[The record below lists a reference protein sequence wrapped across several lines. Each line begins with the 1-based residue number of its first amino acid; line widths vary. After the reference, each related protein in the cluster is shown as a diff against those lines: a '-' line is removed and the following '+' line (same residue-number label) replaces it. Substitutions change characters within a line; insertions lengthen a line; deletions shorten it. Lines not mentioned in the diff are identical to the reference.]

1 MAASKV
7 SHLTLSQQAINA
19 ALNCLWIEAQTLNRQ
34 IIKVDPENVDALS
47 RLGRVC
53 FELGK
58 TGQAKKYYSQA
69 LKVDPYNPIA
79 LKNLKII
86 KAYKP
91 NGIKRTSHQSP
102 VSPNMFLHEPG
113 KTKVVT
119 LLKVAEPQKL
129 SNLYPGMEVNLV
141 SKSRNISITDAENQY
156 LGILPDDITF
166 LLTKLIKGG
175 NKYQAIIKA
184 VRVNG
189 ISVLI
194 RESFRSS
201 RFKNRP
207 SFPESGTKL
216 QANFAP
222 STQLEPVEIIDE
234 EVD

>member
-1 MAASKV
+1 MEASKI
-7 SHLTLSQQAINA
+7 SHQTLPEQAINA
-19 ALNCLWIEAQTLNRQ
+19 ALNCLWTEAQTLNRQ
-34 IIKVDPENVDALS
+34 ILKTDPENVDALS

-58 TGQAKKYYSQA
+58 LEQAKKYYNQA

-79 LKNLKII
+79 LKNLRII

-91 NGIKRTSHQSP
+91 NGIKRVNHQSP
-102 VSPNMFLHEPG
+102 VNPNMFLHEPG

-129 SNLYPGMEVNLV
+129 SNLYPGMEVNL
-141 SKSRNISITDAENQY
+141 STKSRNISITDCENQY
-156 LGILPDDITF
+156 LGILPDDIAF

-189 ISVLI
+189 LSILI
-194 RESFRSS
+194 RESFRGSKN
-201 RFKNRP
+201 KNRP
-207 SFPESGTKL
+207 SFPENGVKL
-216 QANFAP
+216 QSGFAP
-222 STQLEPVEIIDE
+222 SAPLEPVEIIDE
-234 EVD
+234 EVE